1 MRVLGIDP
9 GTLTTGYGVLDQAG
23 SGLTLVDC
31 GAISPKAKDPIEKR
45 LVFLYHGLV
54 RVIKDHR
61 PDEVAVEDPFVSE
74 NIQSALALGRAQAI
88 AMLAAA
94 DAGLPVFR
102 YSPAQAKQQV
112 TGYGNSTKLRVQEMV
127 KILVGIQDISRSTDA
142 TDALAIAICHLNQ
155 THLSQLLRA
164 AGGKGS

>member
-9 GTLTTGYGVLDQAG
+9 GTLTTGYGVIDQAG

-31 GAISPKAKDPIEKR
+31 GALSPKAKDPIEKR
-45 LVFLYHGLV
+45 LAFLHQNLV
-54 RVIKDHR
+54 RIIQELQ
-61 PDEVAVEDPFVSE
+61 PDEVAIEDPFVSE
-74 NIQSALALGRAQAI
+74 NIQSALALGRAQAV

-94 DAGLPVFR
+94 EAGLPVFR

-112 TGYGNSTKLRVQEMV
+112 TGSGNSTKQRVQEMV
-127 KILVGIQDISRSTDA
+127 KMLIGIQDVSRSTDA

-155 THLSQLLRA
+155 THLAQLMRA